1 MANGEVAERLKS
13 IEDRL
18 DKLDMG
24 GAGARAGRKDGWDK
38 AQIAAQLAAS
48 LLLPVA
54 LAAAGF
60 HFSGALADAQIASE
74 ERREKASITIAESSV
89 RVSQA
94 ELVAT
99 FMRSLL
105 SADAP
110 ERELAIRAVLIALP
124 EWGPQLVEA
133 IGAASRDPQTRAVA
147 AAAINERREELVEE
161 VYAGDEAVQQEAA
174 SRLVAGFRQ
183 DPKLIDAIARG
194 AERHGDAG
202 GASSATVVLQALPA
216 DKLQAKEAAVR
227 KVTELA
233 KQGDARAVER
243 AAQIDQKL
251 RKP

>member
-1 MANGEVAERLKS
+1 MANGEVAERLKR
-13 IEDRL
+13 IEERL
-18 DKLDMG
+18 DQLDG
-24 GAGARAGRKDGWDK
+24 VKGRAGKDGWDK
-38 AQIAAQLAAS
+38 TQIAAQLIAS
-48 LLLPVA
+48 LMLPVA

-60 HFSGALADAQIASE
+60 YFSGALADAQIASE
-74 ERREKASITIAESSV
+74 ERRERASITIAESSV

-105 SADAP
+105 SADVA
-110 ERELAIRAVLIALP
+110 ERDLAIRAVLIALP

-147 AAAINERREELVEE
+147 VAAINERREQLVEE
-161 VYAGDEAVQQEAA
+161 VFAGDEAVKQEAA

-194 AERHGDAG
+194 ADRHRDAR
-202 GASSATVVLQALPA
+202 GASSAASVLKALPA
-216 DKLQAKEAAVR
+216 DKLKAKEAAVR

-233 KQGDARAVER
+233 RRGDARAQEM